1 MKNVL
6 SHSSEGF
13 LFACEFSPIL
23 LGEGSWSDS
32 NCSSSIRNE
41 GKRLSLSWPE
51 IPDGNPAH
59 LLDWHDASGIYK
71 LGLDSLRGLIAL
83 HKVFPRTYLILLKVP
98 AIELQVFV
106 VRKGYSEKKAPC
118 LSLKESPKWAASLRK
133 AWHQWQGKQRRC
145 WLNIRIWKPLVLVLL
160 LQKWPWEVAYSCRKV
175 LLEPPRFKFCVLQ
188 FPYLRG
194 IYKSIYSSFLYVPWS
209 GKMCNNICL
218 GVLESRKITV
228 KHLKPQE
235 SEGLVEM
242 QEKKTR

>member
-1 MKNVL
+1 MFWVIPQRAFYL
-6 SHSSEGF
+6 PVSFH
-13 LFACEFSPIL
+13 LFL

-41 GKRLSLSWPE
+41 GKRFSLSWPE

-106 VRKGYSEKKAPC
+106 VRKGYSEKKSSLPIIKKIIQMSS
-118 LSLKESPKWAASLRK
+118 LSVQGLA
-133 AWHQWQGKQRRC
+133 HQWQGKQRKC

-175 LLEPPRFKFCVLQ
+175 LLE
-188 FPYLRG
+188 
-194 IYKSIYSSFLYVPWS
+194 S
-209 GKMCNNICL
+209 
-218 GVLESRKITV
+218 
-228 KHLKPQE
+228 PQI
-235 SEGLVEM
+235 
-242 QEKKTR
+242 